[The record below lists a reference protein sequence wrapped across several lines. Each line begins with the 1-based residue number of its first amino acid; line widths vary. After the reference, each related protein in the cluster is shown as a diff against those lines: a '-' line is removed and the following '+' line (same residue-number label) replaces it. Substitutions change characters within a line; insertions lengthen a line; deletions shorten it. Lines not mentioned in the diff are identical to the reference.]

1 LDDAFFPVPSVTINS
16 LEAAMKLFYLSVLI
30 AFNVTSLRAADIEN
44 GDDLHFAN
52 CTGCH
57 DSTAYTR
64 DNRKV
69 QSLARLGTQVRFCKD
84 NLGLTWFDDEVD
96 DVIGYLNKEYYH
108 F

>member
-1 LDDAFFPVPSVTINS
+1 MDDALFPFPRVKTAK
-16 LEAAMKLFYLSVLI
+16 LEIIMKLFYLPVFV
-30 AFNVTSLRAADIEN
+30 ACYVTSLQAADIEN
-44 GDDLHFAN
+44 GDDLHFEN

-57 DSTAYTR
+57 DSTAYSR

-69 QSLARLGTQVRFCKD
+69 RSLARLGTQVRFCKD
-84 NLGLTWFDDEVD
+84 NLGLTWFDDEVN

>member
-1 LDDAFFPVPSVTINS
+1 MDDALFPVPGVITGN
-16 LEAAMKLFYLSVLI
+16 LEIIMRLFYLPVFFVFY
-30 AFNVTSLRAADIEN
+30 ATSLHAADIEN
-44 GDDLHFAN
+44 GDDLHFEN

-69 QSLARLGTQVRFCKD
+69 GSLQRLGTQVRFCKD
-84 NLGLTWFDDEVD
+84 SLGLTWFDDEVN

>member
-1 LDDAFFPVPSVTINS
+1 
-16 LEAAMKLFYLSVLI
+16 MRLFYI
-30 AFNVTSLRAADIEN
+30 SLFAVFHAGSALAVDIDN
-44 GDDLHFAN
+44 GNDLHFEN

-64 DNRKV
+64 DNRVV

-84 NLGLTWFDDEVD
+84 SLELTWFDDEID